1 MLGRNRRRISNSFLI
16 TITSMYIYDFM
27 ILYKKII
34 NQRGIMLIKDYKVAI
49 SVPIFLI
56 FISLMLITLKGI
68 PKSID
73 ITGGTEITIKLNK
86 DIDLEKLKEM
96 LKGEGELEILK
107 SASGNYLV
115 IRCKS
120 EYLNDV
126 KAKLREFF
134 GDLNKLDYSEKTVGS
149 VLSKKFFEEGGKAML
164 FAFIFMALAVYI
176 AFRKPLASGV
186 IILSALADLINTL
199 GAMSLLNI
207 QLSTATI
214 AALLMVLGYS
224 VDSNILLTTRVL
236 KRTKDFDT
244 AAKEA
249 MKTGLTMITTT
260 IVAML
265 ILYIVVKLFIPVAD
279 VLATISSIIII
290 ALLFDIINTWML
302 NAGILKAFSKA

>member
-1 MLGRNRRRISNSFLI
+1 
-16 TITSMYIYDFM
+16 
-27 ILYKKII
+27 
-34 NQRGIMLIKDYKVAI
+34 MLIKDYKVAI